1 MHRYSEEDVA
11 RVVLAAVAELRS
23 RQGRLRGDTWDMASP
38 VHRDSVTEL
47 VRSVRS
53 GVLPRERY
61 EAARAAG
68 DPPYAALPAARHDED
83 RLLWLITQA
92 LTGDL
97 LPGPGMQ
104 MHVHALQLAGI

>member
-11 RVVLAAVAELRS
+11 AVVLAAIAELRS

-38 VHRDSVTEL
+38 VGRDTVTGM

-61 EAARAAG
+61 EAARGDG
-68 DPPYAALPAARHDED
+68 DPPYAALPADRHDED

-92 LTGDL
+92 LTGE
-97 LPGPGMQ
+97 
-104 MHVHALQLAGI
+104 

>member
-11 RVVLAAVAELRS
+11 AVVLAAITELRA
-23 RQGRLRGDTWDMASP
+23 RQGWPVPGPRAWDTATEAA
-38 VHRDSVTEL
+38 RTSVTET

-61 EAARAAG
+61 EAGRRDG
-68 DPPYAALPAARHDED
+68 DPPYAALPVDKQDED

-92 LTGDL
+92 MTGE
-97 LPGPGMQ
+97 
-104 MHVHALQLAGI
+104 